1 MKDQLRNISIV
12 NAKLSPIVFIT
23 LSLTGCFL
31 PVFLNSVAGQSTPNV
46 ITEYPIPTSNSGPEA
61 VISAPNQ
68 VFWFTEYKA
77 GRIGE
82 LFGQNG
88 TIHDFKVNST
98 GVNPD
103 SLAMDNQGRIW
114 FSDPGQGAIWM
125 FNPNNLVFRRFNT
138 TSANSFPLSVFI
150 DQSNNTWFTEATTD
164 KIGEI
169 LYPSY
174 SLMEYSVTAGSGPV
188 EIAHQTGT
196 SLLWITETYSG
207 KIAEFNMTNHSLVR
221 EYTPNPIP
229 VSPLGIVL
237 DQSGGI
243 WIAEHG
249 GSSVDEFF
257 PSSSTL
263 QKHQTSPPTGG
274 FTYTAP
280 ATVAVDVKGRIWFVE
295 HLADRVG
302 RLDPASNSLDE
313 FNGVP
318 DGSYSVLNTLDSSG
332 NFWFTQY
339 SANEIGMI
347 PSNALGQPQNSRS
360 IIDVISSYLAEILV
374 AAAGIAG
381 VSYLL
386 FKRRISKSPSSAEA
400 RSLASVLIFI
410 GTIVTA
416 TTLDLVI
423 LSVKIGTPQAKCIG
437 VPPPNGGGGGNSN
450 GLDYFSIALDAG
462 ALAFFA
468 FVAYLLWRDWRR
480 SRAGGQSKAASSA
493 RSGP

>member
-1 MKDQLRNISIV
+1 MKVQLRNIFVV
-12 NAKLSPIVFIT
+12 NARLSPIVFIM
-23 LSLTGCFL
+23 LSVTGFLLPAFLT
-31 PVFLNSVAGQSTPNV
+31 PVTGQSTSSV
-46 ITEYPIPTSNSGPEA
+46 ITEYRIPTSNSGPEA
-61 VISAPNQ
+61 IISAPNQ
-68 VFWFTEYKA
+68 VFWFTEYNA

-88 TIHDFKVNST
+88 TIHDFKANST
-98 GVNPD
+98 GVTPD
-103 SLAMDNQGRIW
+103 SLAMDGQGRIW

-138 TSANSFPLSVFI
+138 TSASSFPLSIFI

-174 SLMEYSVTAGSGPV
+174 SLIEFPVTPGSGPV

-207 KIAEFNMTNHSLVR
+207 KIAEFNMTGHSLVR
-221 EYTPNPIP
+221 EYTPNPNP

-237 DQSGGI
+237 DQSGNI

-257 PSSSTL
+257 PSSSVL

-302 RLDPASNSLDE
+302 RLDAASNSLDE

-339 SANEIGMI
+339 SANEIGTI
-347 PSNALGQPQNSRS
+347 PANAVGQPQNTRS
-360 IIDVISSYLAEILV
+360 IIDVISSYLPEILL
-374 AAAGIAG
+374 AAAGIVA
-381 VSYLL
+381 VSYLA
-386 FKRRISKSPSSAEA
+386 FKRRISKSPSTKQQRFPS
-400 RSLASVLIFI
+400 SVPIFI
-410 GTIVTA
+410 STVVTA
-416 TTLDLVI
+416 AILDLVI
-423 LSVKIGTPQAKCIG
+423 LSAKIGAPEAKCIG
-437 VPPPNGGGGGNSN
+437 VPPPNGGGGGNSS

-468 FVAYLLWRDWRR
+468 FVAYLLWRDWRKT
-480 SRAGGQSKAASSA
+480 RAGGHS
-493 RSGP
+493 